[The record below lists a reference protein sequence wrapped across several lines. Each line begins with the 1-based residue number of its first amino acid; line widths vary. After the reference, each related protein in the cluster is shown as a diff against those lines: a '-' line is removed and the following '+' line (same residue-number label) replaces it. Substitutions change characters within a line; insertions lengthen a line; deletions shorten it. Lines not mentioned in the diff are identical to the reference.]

1 MSLKKNSEIIII
13 GGGIAGS
20 SLAYHLAKLNKTD
33 VTLLER
39 HQLTSGTTWHAAG
52 LIMQLRSTH
61 SLTEIAKYNV
71 ELYSTLESETG
82 VATGFKQNGTLGVA
96 RTKDRMHETK
106 TIASI
111 AKSFNIQAEMISP
124 SEAKNIYPAL
134 NKECIE
140 GAIYIPK
147 DGQTNPVDTTMSLI
161 AGAKKLGVSVHEN
174 IEVIDLK
181 QNSDLSFSVFTKDQ
195 VINCE
200 KLILLQKLYLFKF
213 IFI

>member
-1 MSLKKNSEIIII
+1 
-13 GGGIAGS
+13 
-20 SLAYHLAKLNKTD
+20 
-33 VTLLER
+33 
-39 HQLTSGTTWHAAG
+39 
-52 LIMQLRSTH
+52 
-61 SLTEIAKYNV
+61 
-71 ELYSTLESETG
+71 
-82 VATGFKQNGTLGVA
+82 
-96 RTKDRMHETK
+96 MHETK

-111 AKSFNIQAEMISP
+111 AKSFNIQAEIISP
-124 SEAKNIYPAL
+124 SEAKNIYPTL

-181 QNSDLSFSVFTKDQ
+181 QNSDQSFSVFTKDQ

-200 KLILLQKLYLFKF
+200 KLIIACGRFFKQRKPVQCTFRYLKWGCF
-213 IFI
+213 IRFYFHT